1 MKTIF
6 KQKLLV
12 LFAALLAL
20 CLLAAGIGMLAAPHT
35 AQAAGTQENTEVN
48 ALEQDSGY
56 LWFKLTVQDYSG
68 IASYQGGDDIETF
81 CTRLNE
87 LNTLSMVEFDGAAM
101 NTLLAYSGGFS
112 KQANDPY
119 INLFN
124 KPSPGFSI
132 SLAGNEPATITIK
145 AGCEFPSYAYASGS
159 GDTVY
164 VTTSD
169 VTFRNEGGSWV
180 TERETKTITDDVSLM
195 IGEATTD
202 DITYVSVNLL
212 DGTII
217 PAGTHVNDHPTQFPV
232 DLAEYILIGDKV
244 ENGQI
249 AGERS
254 ARAIVT
260 DNENGT
266 TSYAGKTFP
275 MSIGGVFSPID
286 IQTGGGNLAVWILK
300 EYKGTGAFSITIKS
314 GLTVTDGTYN
324 YTVDEDIIYSFNA
337 DGVFTRF
344 FEITWNVEG
353 TETKQ
358 LVPADTLPEF
368 SGSTDKESTV
378 STEYTFAGWALE
390 EGGEVVTVP
399 NATENATYYARY
411 TEIPR
416 EYDITFMNGAQ
427 QIVVVPTAYGTA
439 PVYNGAE
446 PTRDPTDTK
455 SYIFAGWSA
464 TDGGEV
470 LETLP
475 EVVGEATYYAIFT
488 ETERQY
494 TVTFMNGD
502 EQLAQ
507 EHVVYGSTPAYSGEA
522 PTKAAD
528 AQYTYTFAGWS
539 DTEDGEVIDLSSRTV
554 KSDVTYYAVYTE
566 TLNEYTVTIAF
577 TGIDGKEAQTLTLA
591 YGTKIDFAQFAEE
604 GYSFTVSDGQGT
616 VDSFTVTGDAQLTVA
631 YTEAAGP
638 NTPEEPEAGLTPG
651 VIAGIVIACVAV
663 VAAAVAIGVIVRKKR
678 G

>member
-20 CLLAAGIGMLAAPHT
+20 CLLAAGIGVFAAPHT

-48 ALEQDSGY
+48 ALEQNSGH

-68 IASYQGGDDIETF
+68 IASYQGGDDTEAF

-101 NTLLAYSGGFS
+101 NTLPAYSGGFS

-119 INLFN
+119 INLFGRT
-124 KPSPGFSI
+124 PPGFSI

-260 DNENGT
+260 DNANGT
-266 TSYAGKTFP
+266 TSYTGKAFP
-275 MSIGGVFSPID
+275 MSNGGVFNPID
-286 IQTGGGNLAVWILK
+286 IQTAAEILP
-300 EYKGTGAFSITIKS
+300 F
-314 GLTVTDGTYN
+314 
-324 YTVDEDIIYSFNA
+324 
-337 DGVFTRF
+337 
-344 FEITWNVEG
+344 
-353 TETKQ
+353 
-358 LVPADTLPEF
+358 
-368 SGSTDKESTV
+368 GS
-378 STEYTFAGWALE
+378 
-390 EGGEVVTVP
+390 
-399 NATENATYYARY
+399 
-411 TEIPR
+411 
-416 EYDITFMNGAQ
+416 
-427 QIVVVPTAYGTA
+427 
-439 PVYNGAE
+439 
-446 PTRDPTDTK
+446 
-455 SYIFAGWSA
+455 
-464 TDGGEV
+464 
-470 LETLP
+470 
-475 EVVGEATYYAIFT
+475 
-488 ETERQY
+488 
-494 TVTFMNGD
+494 
-502 EQLAQ
+502 
-507 EHVVYGSTPAYSGEA
+507 
-522 PTKAAD
+522 
-528 AQYTYTFAGWS
+528 
-539 DTEDGEVIDLSSRTV
+539 
-554 KSDVTYYAVYTE
+554 
-566 TLNEYTVTIAF
+566 
-577 TGIDGKEAQTLTLA
+577 
-591 YGTKIDFAQFAEE
+591 
-604 GYSFTVSDGQGT
+604 
-616 VDSFTVTGDAQLTVA
+616 
-631 YTEAAGP
+631 
-638 NTPEEPEAGLTPG
+638 
-651 VIAGIVIACVAV
+651 
-663 VAAAVAIGVIVRKKR
+663 
-678 G
+678 